1 MILVIL
7 GIIDILAGVSL
18 IIPNFLAYILGIVV
32 ILKGISS
39 ILSIATGNIAIVAM
53 GVLDVI
59 AGIMLLL
66 SFSFPIIWILMIL
79 KGFFSL
85 VSGLGN

>member
-1 MILVIL
+1 MILIVL
-7 GIIDILAGVSL
+7 GIIDILAGISL
-18 IIPNFLAYILGIVV
+18 LMPNYLAFILGIVV

-39 ILSIATGNIAIVAM
+39 ILSIATGNVAIAAM

-66 SFSFPIIWILMIL
+66 SFSFPLVWILMII
-79 KGFFSL
+79 KGFFTL
-85 VSGLGN
+85 ISGLGN

>member
-7 GIIDILAGVSL
+7 GIIDILAGISL
-18 IIPNFLAYILGIVV
+18 LVPNFLAFFLGIVV

-39 ILSIATGNIAIVAM
+39 ILSLVTGNVAIVAM

-66 SFSFPIIWILMIL
+66 SFSFPLVWVLMII